1 MGEYIKNQVDKK
13 IDAIKEQKNIYAVG
27 LVTSV
32 TEYVLTVKGLEN
44 VAYMEKVLID
54 GVSEGYVNSI
64 RQTDIRVTV
73 VRQQGPI
80 YIGSQVTGTGESY
93 KAFYSPSSI
102 SHVVDIFGNDRM
114 TDGIFEDAEPIEIE
128 NEPIPIMDRGTVK
141 RPLETGIAG
150 IDLIY
155 PIGKGQRQLIIGDKK
170 TGKTQIALD
179 AIANQAG
186 KDVICIYVTIGKT
199 KKNVKRVYQELMAR
213 GAMKYTMIVA
223 AFNDDKPPVMYLT
236 PYVAATI
243 AEKLMME
250 GKDVLLVL
258 DDLKHHADVHRQIS
272 LLLGNVPGREAYPP
286 DIFYTHSRLL
296 ERGCQHLCGGSVT
309 ILPIVET
316 RGGDITGY
324 IPTNIISITDG
335 QIVLSKKNFDKGQ
348 KPAIHYGLSVSR
360 LGGAVQTADMKKL
373 GAVVR
378 RELLTYLETRE
389 VYEMANMDE
398 MSKEMRARLM
408 RGARIVEGLTQYKYQ
423 AISSE
428 NCIQKFKAI
437 MEGDYEHS

>member
-1 MGEYIKNQVDKK
+1 M
-13 IDAIKEQKNIYAVG
+13 
-27 LVTSV
+27 LFRS
-32 TEYVLTVKGLEN
+32 
-44 VAYMEKVLID
+44 
-54 GVSEGYVNSI
+54 
-64 RQTDIRVTV
+64 
-73 VRQQGPI
+73 
-80 YIGSQVTGTGESY
+80 
-93 KAFYSPSSI
+93 
-102 SHVVDIFGNDRM
+102 
-114 TDGIFEDAEPIEIE
+114 
-128 NEPIPIMDRGTVK
+128 
-141 RPLETGIAG
+141 
-150 IDLIY
+150 
-155 PIGKGQRQLIIGDKK
+155 
-170 TGKTQIALD
+170 GKTQIALD

-348 KPAIHYGLSVSR
+348 KPAIHYGL
-360 LGGAVQTADMKKL
+360 L
-373 GAVVR
+373 
-378 RELLTYLETRE
+378 
-389 VYEMANMDE
+389 
-398 MSKEMRARLM
+398 
-408 RGARIVEGLTQYKYQ
+408 I
-423 AISSE
+423 
-428 NCIQKFKAI
+428 
-437 MEGDYEHS
+437 

>member
-73 VRQQGPI
+73 VRQRGPI

-170 TGKTQIALD
+170 TGKTQIGLD
-179 AIANQAG
+179 AIVNQKG
-186 KDVICIYVTIGKT
+186 KDVLCIYISVGKT
-199 KKNVKRVYQELMAR
+199 KKDVKQVYDQLLRR
-213 GAMKYTMIVA
+213 GAMEHTIILA
-223 AFNDDKPPVMYLT
+223 ALNDDPQPVLYLV
-236 PYVAATI
+236 PYVGLSI
-243 AEKLMME
+243 AEDYMME
-250 GKDVLLVL
+250 GQDVLVVI
-258 DDLKHHADVHRQIS
+258 DDLKRHANVHREIS
-272 LLLGNVPGREAYPP
+272 LLSGKAPSREAYPP

-296 ERGCQHLCGGSVT
+296 EKGCQHKNGGSIT

-316 RGGDITGY
+316 KGGDITAY

-335 QIVLSKKNFDKGQ
+335 QLVMSKKNFDKGQ
-348 KPAIHYGLSVSR
+348 KPAIQYGLSVSR
-360 LGGAVQTADMKKL
+360 LGGAVQTPEVKKL

-378 RELLTYLETRE
+378 RELLSYLETRE
-389 VYEMANMDE
+389 IYELANTDE
-398 MSKEMRARLM
+398 MSQEMQDKLARGKKIL
-408 RGARIVEGLTQYKYQ
+408 EKLKQYKFSPMTEDQ
-423 AISSE
+423 IISSFRE
-428 NCIQKFKAI
+428 IFP
-437 MEGDYEHS
+437 E